1 MKYFFEDGKLLPK
14 DSGLI
19 IMPYFMGRDPEIF
32 ENPLNFNPER
42 FDVETTA
49 DKINP
54 FAYIP
59 FSAGDENK
67 MKRSTFEF

>member
-1 MKYFFEDGKLLPK
+1 MKCFFLDGKLLPK
-14 DSGLI
+14 DSSLI
-19 IMPYFMGRDPEIF
+19 MMPYFMGRDPDIF
-32 ENPLNFNPER
+32 EDPLKFIPER

-59 FSAGDENK
+59 FSAGN
-67 MKRSTFEF
+67 

>member
-1 MKYFFEDGKLLPK
+1 MKFYDNPMMKCFLLDGKLLPK

-19 IMPYFMGRDPEIF
+19 MMPYFMGRDPDIF
-32 ENPLNFNPER
+32 EHPLKFIPER

-59 FSAGDENK
+59 FSAGN
-67 MKRSTFEF
+67 